1 VLFECYYAYKLHLA
15 FAHKAD
21 LDHPADL
28 RHRTEVR
35 EKVLERIT
43 SLYDTGYTRFQNK
56 DWRGARQAYGKLLRM
71 IPPKGSYGHADDP
84 VYAKLRENI
93 SRYHAY
99 VSGKIAE
106 QEKTW

>member
-1 VLFECYYAYKLHLA
+1 
-15 FAHKAD
+15 
-21 LDHPADL
+21 
-28 RHRTEVR
+28 
-35 EKVLERIT
+35 
-43 SLYDTGYTRFQNK
+43 
-56 DWRGARQAYGKLLRM
+56 
-71 IPPKGSYGHADDP
+71 